1 MFNKRELSLFGKTY
15 LIFFMN
21 SKIMHQCKRMDE
33 FYIACE
39 QSKCY
44 LQNISKTFSR
54 KFMNRRVG
62 DIN

>member
-1 MFNKRELSLFGKTY
+1 
-15 LIFFMN
+15 
-21 SKIMHQCKRMDE
+21 MHQCKRMDE